1 MKTYLEILELTSSFQ
16 DDAASCPVPKRI
28 VVAGG
33 SFAALSFALALD
45 FVRSATTKDAFE
57 NDEGLEGVMFI
68 GDANHLLSP
77 YEFVGGEP
85 YIEGCSQWV
94 FRF

>member
-1 MKTYLEILELTSSFQ
+1 MLPSS
-16 DDAASCPVPKRI
+16 KRI

-33 SFAALSFALALD
+33 SFPALSFALALD

-57 NDEGLEGVMFI
+57 HDEDLEGVMFI

-77 YEFVGGEP
+77 YEFVGEP
-85 YIEGCSQWV
+85 YIEGCT
-94 FRF
+94 FEC